1 VELIESGV
9 PQGELSKFE
18 RAVDRMEG
26 LETIPAV
33 AQRLIAL
40 TSDPDAAFEEIE
52 KLVSS
57 DVALTARVL
66 RLAASPLYGGQAPRG
81 LQAAVVRI
89 GLHEV
94 RNLALS
100 ASLLAKPPDDFH
112 RDLWQHSLAN
122 AVLADT
128 LAARLGRRRFREPFV
143 SGLLHDL
150 GTLVMTK
157 LEGALYHRLI
167 GSIGGADQA
176 EREQRVL
183 GFTHC
188 DIGALAAQR
197 WRLFDGLEQVIQFHH
212 DPVAAESLDFPE
224 PVLGSVRLVALT
236 CAALEAAGDGDDG
249 KPARVAGL
257 LERLET
263 TEELLAEELAQLPSR
278 VSEYLGRLK

>member
-1 VELIESGV
+1 VEIIESGGLTAE
-9 PQGELSKFE
+9 QTKFE

-40 TSDPDAAFEEIE
+40 TSDPDAAFEDIE
-52 KLVSS
+52 KVVSS

-66 RLAASPLYGGQAPRG
+66 RLAASPLYGGHAPRG

-89 GLHEV
+89 GLTEV

-100 ASLLAKPPDDFH
+100 VSLLATPPDAFQ
-112 RDLWQHSLAN
+112 RDLWQYSLTH
-122 AVLADT
+122 AVLAEG
-128 LAARLGRRRFREPFV
+128 LAKRLGAGRFREPFV
-143 SGLLHDL
+143 CGLLHDL
-150 GTLVMTK
+150 GTLVLAKM
-157 LEGALYHRLI
+157 EGDLYHRLI
-167 GSIGGADQA
+167 GNIGAADQV

-197 WRLFDGLEQVIQFHH
+197 WNLFDGLEQVIQFHH
-212 DPVAAESLDFPE
+212 DPLAAEALDFPP

-236 CAALEAAGDGDDG
+236 SAALRPGSDDAGPEGV
-249 KPARVAGL
+249 RLL
-257 LERLET
+257 LERLGATEET
-263 TEELLAEELAQLPSR
+263 LTEELERVPSR
-278 VSEYLGRLK
+278 VREYLEMLA